1 MLTDLKSARRVW
13 AVLAV
18 KARKEE
24 AARVFFTQEG
34 FDAYAPRFRAA
45 GSGARERLLFPGY
58 LFVRLSPAADLA
70 RVRYFPMVRRPLLF
84 GGLLGAVEDELV
96 AHWRS
101 REGGRGYL
109 TPEPLPAF
117 VVGQQVRFRR
127 GAFAGLQGVVL
138 ENLPSRERVRVLLE
152 YLEQALPL
160 EVDRDALV

>member
-1 MLTDLKSARRVW
+1 MLTDPKSARRVW

-18 KARKEE
+18 KPRKEE
-24 AARVFFTQEG
+24 AARVFFSGEG
-34 FDAYAPRFRAA
+34 FEVYAPRFKASR
-45 GSGARERLLFPGY
+45 STSKERPLFPGY

-70 RVRYFPMVRRPLLF
+70 RVRYFPMVVRPLLF
-84 GGLLGAVEDELV
+84 GGLLAAVEEELV

-117 VVGQQVRFRR
+117 AVGQKVRFRS

-138 ENLPSRERVRVLLE
+138 ENLASRERVRVLLE
-152 YLEQALPL
+152 YLEQSIPL
-160 EVDRDALV
+160 EVDRDALL